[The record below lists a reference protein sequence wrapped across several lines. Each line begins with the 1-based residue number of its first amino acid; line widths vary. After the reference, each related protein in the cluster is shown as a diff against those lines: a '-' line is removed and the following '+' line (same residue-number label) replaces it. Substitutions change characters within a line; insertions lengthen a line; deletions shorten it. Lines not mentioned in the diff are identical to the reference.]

1 MLLPALLLVPLL
13 FTSGAVAAALP
24 TEGAAA
30 LMVDPQ
36 AVQNLAP
43 FETGLPHCGQ
53 TFSVCV
59 PAFFFRG
66 ASNLALLPVCAPALS
81 LLPEGLTTLA
91 PFCTGRTSGLCPAG
105 CGICTGAPHS
115 GQNFVPEG
123 IMLPQF
129 PQGKAGEAPAP

>member
-36 AVQNLAP
+36 VVQNLAP

-59 PAFFFRG
+59 PGFARFFLF
-66 ASNLALLPVCAPALS
+66 LLLPYFPLYCKAPPVFPLPKG
-81 LLPEGLTTLA
+81 LLFQLEKEAYL
-91 PFCTGRTSGLCPAG
+91 
-105 CGICTGAPHS
+105 
-115 GQNFVPEG
+115 
-123 IMLPQF
+123 
-129 PQGKAGEAPAP
+129 KAGLPSRAGESHRFSIIRNYP

>member
-30 LMVDPQ
+30 LMVD
-36 AVQNLAP
+36 
-43 FETGLPHCGQ
+43 PHCGQ

-81 LLPEGLTTLA
+81 LLPEGLPALA

-105 CGICTGAPHS
+105 CGICTGAPQS

-123 IMLPQF
+123 IMLPQV